1 MNTEI
6 SKTVGKYRVLETI
19 GSSGIAT
26 VYRAYDPSLN
36 REVALKVLHAYFATE
51 RELVQRFLRE
61 MDAIVR
67 LRHPNIVPVYEYGDE
82 DGNVWIA
89 MEYIPGGSLKDRLK
103 GPLDFNVSIKIVAGV
118 AAALDYAH
126 DRGILHRNIKPSNI
140 FVPSEGRVLLS
151 DFGMATLGEGMHPLM
166 KTGLT
171 TPMPEYMSPEQTEG
185 RELDRRSDV
194 YALGVLLYQLLTNEV
209 PYFGNSPE
217 TVWAKQTIYLP
228 TMPSTLNPAIP
239 EAVDN
244 VIAKALAMRPEG
256 RYATAGEMVQR
267 LETLAKAEEK
277 RLPFEDALEEAGRV
291 APAWP
296 ETPPPGWTV
305 CPECGRTNRPNR
317 QFCTRCGARL
327 PVVIP
332 GGERLSLRQ
341 RFTRWSPRRKALATL
356 VSILAMS
363 LLVTGVAYAASR
375 PAELLPP
382 PSSSVSSYSAGE
394 WAMWGRDPAHASYE
408 EVVASQ
414 PQGKLKWR
422 FVTGA
427 PIRSSVAVV
436 GGTVYLATG
445 ERRIVALDA
454 DSGALRWETNVT
466 GPVDSSPA
474 VANGLVYVGLYD
486 GRLLALDTQS
496 GELRWEFPTRNPIYG
511 SPTVADGVV
520 YVGSGDNSIY
530 ALDALTGSLRWSYE
544 TEGWIASSPAVSQG
558 LVCITSRSWWFYVLD
573 AEMGSEL
580 LKTKLLGPVD
590 SSPAI
595 SGNIA
600 YVGSD
605 SSEMLAIDLR
615 ARTTGTRARMIEK
628 SRWLWDHLYVWGI
641 APEPPPQP
649 GWVWGAKA
657 RGAVTGAPAVAG
669 DTVYF
674 GSHDARLY
682 ALDTA
687 TGKQRWQF
695 RTGGAVSSSPAV
707 VGGTVYFGSGDGRL
721 YALDGASGTK
731 LWEFATGGKIMA
743 SPAVA
748 KGVIYIGSTDGV
760 LYAIE

>member
-1 MNTEI
+1 MSTEVGRM
-6 SKTVGKYRVLETI
+6 VGKYRILENI

-26 VYRAYDPSLN
+26 VYKAYDPSLN
-36 REVALKVLHAYFATE
+36 REVALKVLHAYFAKE
-51 RELVQRFLRE
+51 RELVQRFLDE

-67 LRHPNIVPVYEYGDE
+67 LRHPNIVPVYEYGEE
-82 DGNVWIA
+82 DGSVWIA

-103 GPLDFNVSIKIVAGV
+103 GPLDFNISVKILAGV

-126 DRGILHRNIKPSNI
+126 DHGIFHRNIKLSNI

-171 TPMPEYMSPEQTEG
+171 TPMPEYMSPEQAEG
-185 RELDRRSDV
+185 HKLDRRSDV
-194 YALGVLLYQLLTNEV
+194 YTLGVLLYELLTHEV
-209 PYFGNSPE
+209 PYFGDSAE
-217 TVWAKQTIYLP
+217 TIWAKQTIYLP

-239 EAVDN
+239 EAADE
-244 VIAKALAMRPEG
+244 VIAKALTVRPEG
-256 RYATAGEMVQR
+256 RYATAGEMAQR
-267 LETLAKAEEK
+267 LDIVATAEEK
-277 RLPFEDALEEAGRV
+277 RLSFEEALEEAGRV

-317 QFCTRCGARL
+317 QFCSRCGAKL

-332 GGERLSLRQ
+332 GVGGLSWRQ
-341 RFTRWSPRRKALATL
+341 RLARWSPRRKALASL
-356 VSILAMS
+356 VSVLLLF
-363 LLVTGVAYAASR
+363 LLVGGVAYAASR
-375 PAELLPP
+375 PIELPA
-382 PSSSVSSYSAGE
+382 PSSNISSYVAGE
-394 WAMWGRDPAHASYE
+394 WAMWGRDPAHTSYA
-408 EVVASQ
+408 EVVDTQ

-436 GGTVYLATG
+436 GGKVYLATG

-454 DSGALRWETNVT
+454 QSGELLWEAKVT

-474 VANGLVYVGLYD
+474 VANGLAYVGLYD
-486 GRLLALDTQS
+486 GRLLALDAES
-496 GELRWEFPTRNPIYG
+496 GELRWEYQTGNPIYG

-520 YVGSGDNSIY
+520 YVGSGDQNIY
-530 ALDALTGSLRWSYE
+530 ALDAVTGSFRWKHK
-544 TEGWIASSPAVSQG
+544 TNGWIASSPAVSEG
-558 LVCITSRSWWFYVLD
+558 LVCVGSRGWVVYVLD
-573 AEMGSEL
+573 AETGQEMFKYRFL
-580 LKTKLLGPVD
+580 APLD

-600 YVGSD
+600 YMGGDDRS
-605 SSEMLAIDLR
+605 MRAIDMR
-615 ARTTGTRARMIEK
+615 PPVSRTKRWIIEK
-628 SRWLWDHLYVWGI
+628 SLWLWTQLYLQGI
-641 APEPPPQP
+641 APEPPVQV
-649 GWVWGAKA
+649 GFVWLVNS
-657 RGAVTGAPAVAG
+657 RGAITTAPAVAG

-674 GSHDARLY
+674 GSHDGRLY
-682 ALDTA
+682 ALEAA
-687 TGKQRWQF
+687 TGKERWQF
-695 RTGGAVSSSPAV
+695 KAGGAIGSSPAV
-707 VGGTVYFGSGDGRL
+707 VGGAIYFGSDDGRL
-721 YALDGASGTK
+721 YVVDKESGTK
-731 LWEFATGGKIMA
+731 LWDFATGGKIMA